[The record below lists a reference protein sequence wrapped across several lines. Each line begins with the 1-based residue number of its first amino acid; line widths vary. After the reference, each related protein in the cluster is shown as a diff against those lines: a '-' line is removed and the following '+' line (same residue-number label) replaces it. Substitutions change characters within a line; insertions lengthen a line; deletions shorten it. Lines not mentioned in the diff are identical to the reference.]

1 MTLRNLAEHMEPS
14 DLNCKLGVRIAKLE
28 RSLFAVGDADLAWDD
43 WLDGLSK
50 VHAEVM
56 ALYERDDVDRALLDE
71 HRAVLRSL
79 LEMAVQLKAHREER
93 SAVRPMTALTLIL
106 VVGALIAGIYGMNVA
121 LPAFDRVYGYL
132 WALLMIVSACIG
144 VYLLLHWRRWL

>member
-1 MTLRNLAEHMEPS
+1 
-14 DLNCKLGVRIAKLE
+14 
-28 RSLFAVGDADLAWDD
+28 
-43 WLDGLSK
+43 
-50 VHAEVM
+50 
-56 ALYERDDVDRALLDE
+56 
-71 HRAVLRSL
+71 
-79 LEMAVQLKAHREER
+79 
-93 SAVRPMTALTLIL
+93 MTALTLIL